1 MIAADFGLLLIV
13 GGSQMSN
20 RMIVGTQ
27 WGDEGKGKIVDILT
41 RDADIVARYSGGANA
56 GHTVVIDN
64 QKFILHLV
72 PTGILHQDKIC
83 VMGNGMVI
91 DLEQLFSELEE
102 LKKRKITF
110 KNRLLISPNAHL
122 VMPYHMAIE
131 KLEEESRGKHKI
143 GTTLKGIGPAY
154 RDKIARYGIR
164 IIDLLTPKIFEQ
176 RVEWNLRIK
185 EGFLS
190 LLGEPELIALKNKC
204 MDLLK
209 LSNKVKPLLT
219 DVGQFLDQSIK
230 KGKNILFE
238 GAQGTLL
245 DIDFGTYP
253 FCTSSNT
260 TVGAVST
267 GLGISPTLIGDVIG
281 VVKAYTTRVGDGPF
295 PTEEK
300 TKLGKMLRERGCEFG
315 ATTGRPRRCGW
326 LDLLVLK
333 YSFRIN
339 GVSKIALTKLDVLD
353 YLDKIKVC
361 VGYKYRGKK
370 LTEFTSDLRI
380 LQNCKPV
387 YREFPGWQKPTKGM
401 TSFKKLPDKT
411 KRYLDFISKQLKEP
425 IFMVSSGDR
434 RDQIIRV

>member
-1 MIAADFGLLLIV
+1 
-13 GGSQMSN
+13 
-20 RMIVGTQ
+20 MIVGTQ

-41 RDADIVARYSGGANA
+41 EDADVVARYSGGANA
-56 GHTVVIDN
+56 GHTVVIGN

-72 PTGILHQDKIC
+72 PTGILHKKKIC

-91 DLEQLFSELEE
+91 DLEHLFSELED
-102 LKKRKITF
+102 LKKRKKTF
-110 KNRLLISPNAHL
+110 KKRLLISPNAHL
-122 VMPYHMAIE
+122 VMPYHKTIE
-131 KLEEESRGKHKI
+131 KMEEESRGKHKL

-154 RDKIARYGIR
+154 RDKIARCGIR
-164 IIDLLTPKIFEQ
+164 IIDLLSPKIFQQ
-176 RVEWNLRIK
+176 RVEWNLRAK

-190 LLGEPELIALKNKC
+190 LLAEHELIALKSKC
-204 MDLLK
+204 KDTLK
-209 LSNKVKPLLT
+209 LRRKVKPFLT
-219 DVGQFLDQSIK
+219 DVGQFLDQSIR
-230 KGKNILFE
+230 KGKSVLFE

-245 DIDFGTYP
+245 DVDFGTYP

-281 VVKAYTTRVGDGPF
+281 VVKAYTTRVGNGAF

-326 LDLLVLK
+326 LDLLILK

-387 YREFPGWQKPTKGM
+387 YREFPGWQKPTKGV

-411 KRYLDFISKQLKEP
+411 KRYLDFISKQLQAP
-425 IFMVSSGDR
+425 IFMISTGDR
-434 RDQIIRV
+434 RDQIIKV